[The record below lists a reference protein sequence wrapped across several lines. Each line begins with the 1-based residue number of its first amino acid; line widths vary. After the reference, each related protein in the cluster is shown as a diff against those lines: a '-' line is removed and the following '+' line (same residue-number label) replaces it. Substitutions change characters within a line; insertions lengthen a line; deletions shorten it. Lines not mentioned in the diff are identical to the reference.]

1 VGVCPLFVFE
11 ALAGRDAPGRGVVAE
26 PHGDEQL
33 ARIRSTAERVARSHG
48 VELFDIKFRRESVGW
63 VLRVVIDRPPPA
75 DPGQPEPPEA
85 SIGIAECQR
94 VSQDLS
100 AVLDVED
107 TIEHAYTLE
116 VSSPGLDRPLR
127 HAGDYRRFAGRLAK
141 IVAAAD
147 IDGQRHF
154 AGRLK
159 GLEGETVVLEEG
171 RRTHRI
177 PLAAISRARLDVEF

>member
-1 VGVCPLFVFE
+1 V
-11 ALAGRDAPGRGVVAE
+11 AGPQQN
-26 PHGDEQL
+26 EQS

-48 VELFDIKFRRESVGW
+48 VELFDLQWRRESVGW
-63 VLRVVIDRPPPA
+63 VLRVTIDRPPPA
-75 DPGQPEPPEA
+75 DPAQPEPPEA
-85 SIGIAECQR
+85 AIGIAECQR
-94 VSQDLS
+94 VSRDLS

-107 TIEHAYTLE
+107 VVEHAYTLE

-141 IVAAAD
+141 IVVTD
-147 IDGQRHF
+147 GIEGQRHF

-159 GLEGETVVLEEG
+159 GLDGEIVLLEEG

-177 PLAAISRARLDVEF
+177 PLAAISRAKLDVEF